1 MNAPGM
7 FEKLPVAIY
16 IVEKT
21 NQFSSVENMFLK
33 NNSIYN
39 RFKKIQI
46 V

>member
-21 NQFSSVENMFLK
+21 NQFSSAGNHV
-33 NNSIYN
+33 I
-39 RFKKIQI
+39 KK
-46 V
+46 